1 MPTSADMPALVRKA
15 RARLLQMHYESNV
28 GHLGGDLSCLDAML
42 VLHLQ
47 AMQADDVFVLS
58 KGHSAG
64 ALYIA
69 LWMKGCLGEAELMTF
84 HKDGTYL
91 ADHPVAPWH
100 DGIRF
105 ITGSLGHGLSL
116 AAGTALSKRLQGQP
130 GQVYCLTSDGEWQ
143 EGSTWEGLIFSAHQC
158 LANLTVMVD
167 LNGLQGFGRTEE
179 VASMGDLPKKIQTFG
194 VDLYCVDGHNLTAIS
209 QALAVPAQRP
219 KVIILK
225 TVKGHGVSFM
235 QDTLEWHYLPLTES
249 QYRKALEEV
258 SR

>member
-1 MPTSADMPALVRKA
+1 MPTSAEMPALAKKA
-15 RARLLQMHYESNV
+15 RARLLQMHYEAKV
-28 GHLGGDLSCLDAML
+28 GHLGGDLSCLDALL

-47 AMQADDVFVLS
+47 TMQADDVLVLS

-69 LWMKGCLGEAELMTF
+69 LWMQGRLSEAQLKTF
-84 HKDGTYL
+84 HKDRTHL
-91 ADHPVAPWH
+91 ADHPVARWH

-105 ITGSLGHGLSL
+105 ATGSLGHGLSL
-116 AAGTALSKRLQGQP
+116 AAGTALSKRLQGQN
-130 GQVYCLTSDGEWQ
+130 GQVYCLASDGEWQ
-143 EGSTWEGLIFSAHQC
+143 EGSTWEGLIFAAHHR

-194 VDLYCVDGHNLTAIS
+194 VDLLNVDGHDLGAIS
-209 QALAVPAQRP
+209 QALAVPARRP
-219 KVIILK
+219 KVIILQ
-225 TVKGHGVSFM
+225 TVKGHGISFM
-235 QDTLEWHYLPLTES
+235 QDTLAWHYLPLTEA
-249 QYRKALEEV
+249 QYRQAMKEV